1 MTAGQANPILIALD
15 FPSASAALA
24 MTDSL
29 RGAVGGFKIGSQ
41 LFTAEGPSIVR
52 ALAERGDRVFL
63 DLKFH
68 DIPNTVAGAIES
80 ASHLGAWMMN
90 VHASGGAAM
99 MAAAAEA
106 AGRAGAQGRTRP
118 LVIAVTVLTSMSA
131 EALSSVGVH
140 RSPFDQVVH
149 LAQMAKAAGMD
160 GVVASPLET
169 AAIRKACGPDFLIVT
184 PGIRGGSAEQS
195 GGRQDQAR
203 TMAPGEAMRAGASFL
218 VVGRP
223 ITGAAD
229 PRGAAEA
236 IRREIA
242 DASIEG

>member
-1 MTAGQANPILIALD
+1 MTADQANPILVALD

-24 MTDSL
+24 MADTL

-52 ALAERGDRVFL
+52 TLAERGDRVFL

-80 ASHLGAWMMN
+80 ASQLGAWMMN

-99 MAAAAEA
+99 MAAAADA
-106 AGRAGAQGRTRP
+106 AGRATGRP

-131 EALSSVGVH
+131 EALSSVGITQ
-140 RSPFDQVVH
+140 SPIDQVVH
-149 LAQMAKAAGMD
+149 LALMAKAAGMD

-169 AAIRKACGPDFLIVT
+169 AAIRQACGPGFLIVT

-203 TMAPGEAMRAGASFL
+203 TMAPGEAIRAGASYL

-229 PRGAAEA
+229 PRGAAQAIAREA
-236 IRREIA
+236 TV
-242 DASIEG
+242 SIED

>member
-1 MTAGQANPILIALD
+1 
-15 FPSASAALA
+15 
-24 MTDSL
+24 
-29 RGAVGGFKIGSQ
+29 
-41 LFTAEGPSIVR
+41 
-52 ALAERGDRVFL
+52 
-63 DLKFH
+63 
-68 DIPNTVAGAIES
+68 
-80 ASHLGAWMMN
+80 MMN

-99 MAAAAEA
+99 MAAAADA
-106 AGRAGAQGRTRP
+106 ADRAAAQGRPRP

-131 EALSSVGVH
+131 DALSSVGVS

-169 AAIRKACGPDFLIVT
+169 ASIRSACGPEFLIVT

-203 TMAPGEAMRAGASFL
+203 TMAPGEAMQAGASYL

-236 IRREIA
+236 IGSELKGTGLFST
-242 DASIEG
+242 DSNKKGTGLG

>member
-1 MTAGQANPILIALD
+1 
-15 FPSASAALA
+15 
-24 MTDSL
+24 
-29 RGAVGGFKIGSQ
+29 

-68 DIPNTVAGAIES
+68 DIPNTVAGAIDS

-90 VHASGGAAM
+90 VHAAGGAAM
-99 MAAAAEA
+99 MTAAAEA
-106 AGRAGAQGRTRP
+106 AGRAEAHGRSRP

-131 EALSSVGVH
+131 EALSSVGVS

-169 AAIRKACGPDFLIVT
+169 AAIREACGPEFLIVT

-203 TMAPGEAMRAGASFL
+203 TMAPGEAMRAGASYL

-223 ITGAAD
+223 FTGAAD
-229 PRGAAEA
+229 PRAAAAKIAAE
-236 IRREIA
+236 IR
-242 DASIEG
+242 ASIEG

>member
-1 MTAGQANPILIALD
+1 
-15 FPSASAALA
+15 
-24 MTDSL
+24 
-29 RGAVGGFKIGSQ
+29 
-41 LFTAEGPSIVR
+41 
-52 ALAERGDRVFL
+52 
-63 DLKFH
+63 
-68 DIPNTVAGAIES
+68 
-80 ASHLGAWMMN
+80 
-90 VHASGGAAM
+90 

-106 AGRAGAQGRTRP
+106 AGRAASEGRPRP

-131 EALSSVGVH
+131 EALASVGVS

-169 AAIRKACGPDFLIVT
+169 AAIREACGPEFLIVT

-223 ITGAAD
+223 ITAAKD
-229 PRGAAEA
+229 PRKAAEE
-236 IRREIA
+236 IGREIEA
-242 DASIEG
+242 PIGD

>member
-1 MTAGQANPILIALD
+1 MTAGTANPILIALD

-24 MTDSL
+24 MADTL

-52 ALAERGDRVFL
+52 ALADRGDRVFL

-106 AGRAGAQGRTRP
+106 ANRAKAQGRPRP

-131 EALSSVGVH
+131 EALSSVGVS

-169 AAIRKACGPDFLIVT
+169 AAIREACGPEFLIVT

-203 TMAPGEAMRAGASFL
+203 TMAPGEAMSAGASYL

-229 PRGAAEA
+229 PRKAAEGIA
-236 IRREIA
+236 REA
-242 DASIEG
+242 GGSIED